1 MAIGNSQQD
10 IRIRIKLFGSKEPNP
25 TEYKFVSAKLLGVLI
40 KQNLNFLII
49 MELRL
54 DPEGKKQE
62 NCNIFKY
69 IFQK

>member
-40 KQNLNFLII
+40 KQNLKFLINYGI
-49 MELRL
+49 KIGSK
-54 DPEGKKQE
+54 GKKF
-62 NCNIFKY
+62 N
-69 IFQK
+69 